1 MSTTTEQLTLQ
12 LRTLPPEPWGVRL
25 RRAREMHGFSQDEAA
40 ARIADF
46 IETSGAT
53 LSRLEKLDRPPTSR
67 KRRRLAWALCVSYGV
82 DPEDL
87 GLTDHDRPPLVVVT
101 AIFKKAW
108 SDLAALEGTPRI
120 HDQPRLPFLRAV

>member
-1 MSTTTEQLTLQ
+1 
-12 LRTLPPEPWGVRL
+12 
-25 RRAREMHGFSQDEAA
+25 MHGFSQDEAA

-53 LSRLEKLDRPPTSR
+53 LSRLEKLDHAPTSK

-82 DPEDL
+82 SPDYL

-101 AIFKKAW
+101 AIFRQKW
-108 SDLAALEGTPRI
+108 NDLTEPSDETLIIHGASSSVQLAFPPPVI
-120 HDQPRLPFLRAV
+120 AV